1 MKVLEYIKEIEPV
14 IHDSELEHV
23 NRTATSDEILLEM
36 LEHGVQHRGQV
47 LVYYRL
53 LGIEPVK
60 IPYIL

>member
-36 LEHGVQHRGQV
+36 LEHGSFITACWESNR
-47 LVYYRL
+47 
-53 LGIEPVK
+53 
-60 IPYIL
+60 